1 MGVKDLN
8 VKNTIQPHCGE
19 KDGVN
24 KLVDIKS
31 IDKPSCGTCTAN
43 AIHIARLSPEALD
56 AAASAI
62 AAVALEDP
70 RAKGLVR
77 KATVLM
83 FGGAKG
89 VFNST
94 LQQLHKNVKK
104 AFFYAEKRGGKYVL
118 SCFPFLGR
126 CFDLRC
132 NKSW

>member
-31 IDKPSCGTCTAN
+31 IDKPSVGSCTAN

-56 AAASAI
+56 AATIAI

-70 RAKGLVR
+70 RAKDLVC
-77 KATVLM
+77 KATVLI
-83 FGGAKG
+83 FGEAKG

-94 LQQLHKNVKK
+94 LQQLHRNVKK
-104 AFFYAEKRGGKYVL
+104 AYFFAEKRGGKYVL
-118 SCFPFLGR
+118 FCFPCLGR
-126 CFDLRC
+126 CFDF
-132 NKSW
+132 